1 MKYITQINAYWNWVK
16 LNDLSSRAGY
26 LYFAILD
33 CANTAGWKGEFN
45 APNSTLQAM
54 AGLDKNGL
62 VRYRNALVQAGLI
75 KYQQGKRGAS
85 GTYSIIPL
93 YDTNNDTNSDA
104 NSELIAIPIAN
115 QSGYPNRVHTKSKS
129 KSESKSIIPPIS
141 PNGDIAPLEGE
152 RPRKHKYGEFD
163 NVLLT
168 DAELDKLKARLAD
181 WAERIERLSQ
191 YLKNKPKK
199 HYESHYATILT
210 WAAKDAKEDERNGA
224 KQTSSPQRN
233 AEETPRYGTWL

>member
-1 MKYITQINAYWNWVK
+1 MRYLKVFTDFAEAIEP
-16 LNDLSSRAGY
+16 LSEAERGR
-26 LYFAILD
+26 LF
-33 CANTAGWKGEFN
+33 TAMLQYASTGETAELKGAERFVWPTAKQN
-45 APNSTLQAM
+45 IDRTRVEAE
-54 AGLDKNGL
+54 
-62 VRYRNALVQAGLI
+62 RNAACGSKGGRPKKPAETDL
-75 KYQQGKRGAS
+75 
-85 GTYSIIPL
+85 
-93 YDTNNDTNSDA
+93 
-104 NSELIAIPIAN
+104 
-115 QSGYPNRVHTKSKS
+115 NRKKPAETDLNRKKAD
-129 KSESKSIIPPIS
+129 KDKDKDKDNIIPPIS
-141 PNGDIAPLEGE
+141 PNGDIVPLEGE

-224 KQTSSPQRN
+224 KQGGSPQRN

>member
-1 MKYITQINAYWNWVK
+1 M
-16 LNDLSSRAGY
+16 
-26 LYFAILD
+26 YFAILD

-93 YDTNNDTNSDA
+93 YDTNNDTNPDA

-141 PNGDIAPLEGE
+141 PNGDIVPLEEE
-152 RPRKHKYGEFD
+152 RPRKHKYGEYK

-168 DAELDKLKARLAD
+168 DDELEKLKAEYAD
-181 WAERIERLSQ
+181 YLDRIERLSS
-191 YLKNKPKK
+191 YIASTGKAYK
-199 HYESHYATILT
+199 SHYATIKN
-210 WAAKDAKEDERNGA
+210 WARADAEKGRSNGA
-224 KQTSSPQRN
+224 KQGSSPQRN

>member
-1 MKYITQINAYWNWVK
+1 MKYINQINAYWNWVK
-16 LNDLSSRAGY
+16 LNDLPSRAGY

-93 YDTNNDTNSDA
+93 YDTNNDTNS
-104 NSELIAIPIAN
+104 EPVVIPIAN
-115 QSGYPNRVHTKSKS
+115 QSGYQNGVHTKSKS
-129 KSESKSIIPPIS
+129 KSKSIIPPIS
-141 PNGDIAPLEGE
+141 PNGDIVPLEGE
-152 RPRKHKYGEFD
+152 RPRKHKYGEYK

-168 DAELDKLKARLAD
+168 DDEFEKLKAEYAD
-181 WAERIERLSQ
+181 YLDRIERLSS
-191 YLKNKPKK
+191 YIASTGKAYK
-199 HYESHYATILT
+199 SHYATIRN
-210 WAAKDAKEDERNGA
+210 WARADAEKGRSNGA

>member
-1 MKYITQINAYWNWVK
+1 MKYINQINAFWNWVK
-16 LNDLSSRAGY
+16 LNDLPSRAGY

-62 VRYRNALVQAGLI
+62 VRCRNALVQAGLI

-85 GTYSIIPL
+85 GIYSIIPL
-93 YDTNNDTNSDA
+93 YDTNNDTNSEPVA
-104 NSELIAIPIAN
+104 IPVAIPIAN
-115 QSGYPNRVHTKSKS
+115 QSGYQNRVHTKSKS
-129 KSESKSIIPPIS
+129 KSKSIITPLS
-141 PNGDIAPLEGE
+141 PNGDIPPEGE
-152 RPRKHKYGEFD
+152 RPRKHKYGEYK
-163 NVLLT
+163 NVLLA
-168 DAELDKLKARLAD
+168 DDELEKLKAEYAD
-181 WAERIERLSQ
+181 YLDRIERLSS
-191 YLKNKPKK
+191 YIASTGKVYK
-199 HYESHYATILT
+199 SHYATIRN
-210 WAAKDAKEDERNGA
+210 WARADAEKGRDNGA

>member
-1 MKYITQINAYWNWVK
+1 MKYINQINAYWNWVK
-16 LNDLSSRAGY
+16 LNDLPSRAGY

-93 YDTNNDTNSDA
+93 YDTNNDTNS
-104 NSELIAIPIAN
+104 EPVVIPIAN
-115 QSGYPNRVHTKSKS
+115 QSGYQNGVHTKSKS
-129 KSESKSIIPPIS
+129 KSKSIIPPIS
-141 PNGDIAPLEGE
+141 PNGDIVPLEGE
-152 RPRKHKYGEFD
+152 RPRKHKYGEYK

-168 DAELDKLKARLAD
+168 DDEFEKLKAEYAD
-181 WAERIERLSQ
+181 YLDRIERLSS
-191 YLKNKPKK
+191 YIASTGKVYK
-199 HYESHYATILT
+199 SHYATIRN
-210 WAAKDAKEDERNGA
+210 WARADAEKGRDNGA
-224 KQTSSPQRN
+224 KQGSSPQRN

>member
-1 MKYITQINAYWNWVK
+1 MKYINQMNAYWNWVK
-16 LNDLSSRAGY
+16 LNDLPSRAGY

-62 VRYRNALVQAGLI
+62 VRCRNALVQAGLI

-93 YDTNNDTNSDA
+93 YDTNNDTNPDT
-104 NSELIAIPIAN
+104 NSEPIAN
-115 QSGYPNRVHTKSKS
+115 QSGYQNRVRTKSKNKS
-129 KSESKSIIPPIS
+129 KSKSIIPPIS
-141 PNGDIAPLEGE
+141 PNGDIVPLEGE
-152 RPRKHKYGEFD
+152 RPRKHKYGEYK

-168 DAELDKLKARLAD
+168 DDELDKLKADYAD
-181 WAERIERLSQ
+181 YLDRIERLSS
-191 YLKNKPKK
+191 YIASTGKAYK
-199 HYESHYATILT
+199 SHYATIKN
-210 WAAKDAKEDERNGA
+210 WARADAEKGRNNGA
-224 KQTSSPQRN
+224 KQGSSPQRN

>member
-93 YDTNNDTNSDA
+93 YDTNNDTNYDA

-141 PNGDIAPLEGE
+141 PNGDIVPLEEE
-152 RPRKHKYGEFD
+152 RPRKHKYGEYK

-168 DAELDKLKARLAD
+168 DDELEKLKAEYAD
-181 WAERIERLSQ
+181 YLDRIERLSS
-191 YLKNKPKK
+191 YIASTGKTYK
-199 HYESHYATILT
+199 SHYATIRN
-210 WAAKDAKEDERNGA
+210 WARADAEKGRSNGA

-233 AEETPRYGTWL
+233 AGETPRYGTWL